1 MASTVVPTIETD
13 TVISLEINPGTLLQF
28 LETRPE
34 GGPRLKCVEGRVT
47 LVSPGLPHERMGCR
61 LSSLILAVC
70 LELGIKLEGLGSTT
84 WTLPLGSDDTAYE
97 ADHAYYIQSFGIAEP
112 GQRPDLGIEIV
123 VSHSEKK
130 ALRAGEILRI
140 PEMWVLDVARHRLTF
155 YHLATRGKHKETY
168 RAQAT
173 SLAFPVLTSA
183 EVLERLDDPETAAA
197 AFHENCRAWAREV
210 LVPRAKAECR

>member
-1 MASTVVPTIETD
+1 MASTVVPVPTIAPD
-13 TVISLEINPGTLLQF
+13 TVISFEINPGTLLQF

-34 GGPRLKCVEGRVT
+34 GGPRLKCVEGNVT
-47 LVSPGLPHERMGCR
+47 LVSPGMSHEKKGCR
-61 LSSLILAVC
+61 LSLLILAVC
-70 LELGIKLEGLGSTT
+70 LELRIKLDGLRSTT
-84 WTLPLGSDDTAYE
+84 WTVPLGSGDTAYE
-97 ADHAYYIQSFGIAEP
+97 ADHAYYIQSFGIARP
-112 GQRPDLGIEIV
+112 GQRPDLALEIV

-155 YHLATRGKHKETY
+155 YHLATRGKHKDTY

-183 EVLERLDDPETAAA
+183 EALKRLDDPETDDI
-197 AFHENCRAWAREV
+197 AFLNNCQAWAREV
-210 LVPRAKAECR
+210 LVPRAKAE